1 MKLRDYLPPENIVLD
16 LTPPSKAILIRQ
28 LAALA
33 AERLGLDAGEIVRV
47 LTNREALGSTGIGA
61 GIAIPH
67 ANLQGLD
74 RHFCLF
80 ARLAKPVDFEAVDD
94 EPVDLVFLL
103 LNTQNRSDHLNI
115 LSCIAR
121 RVREEEVAAAIRR
134 ATGVQDVHSRLC
146 PAIP

>member
-1 MKLRDYLPPENIVLD
+1 MKLGDYLPQENIVLD
-16 LTPPSKAILIRQ
+16 LAPPSKAILIKQ
-28 LAALA
+28 LSILA
-33 AERLGLDAGEIVRV
+33 AERLALDASEIVRV
-47 LTNREALGSTGIGA
+47 LTNRETLGSTGIGA

-67 ANLQGLD
+67 ANVKGLD

-103 LNTQNRSDHLNI
+103 LNPENRPDHLNI

-121 RVREEEVAAAIRR
+121 RVREEETAAAIRR
-134 ATGVQDVHSRLC
+134 VTTPQDVYSRLC
-146 PAIP
+146 PLNA

>member
-1 MKLRDYLPPENIVLD
+1 MKLGDYLPPENIVLD
-16 LTPPSKAILIRQ
+16 LAPPSKVILIRQ

-33 AERLGLDAGEIVRV
+33 AERLAVDANEIVRV
-47 LTNREALGSTGIGA
+47 LTNRETLGSTGIGA

-67 ANLQGLD
+67 ATVKGLD

-103 LNTQNRSDHLNI
+103 LNPENRPNHLNI

-121 RVREEEVAAAIRR
+121 RVREEDVAAAIRR

-146 PAIP
+146 LVNP

>member
-1 MKLRDYLPPENIVLD
+1 MKLGDYLPPENIVLD
-16 LTPPSKAILIRQ
+16 LAPPSKAILIKQ
-28 LAALA
+28 LSILA
-33 AERLGLDAGEIVRV
+33 AERLALGAGEIVRV
-47 LTNREALGSTGIGA
+47 LTNRETLGSTGIGA

-67 ANLQGLD
+67 ANVKGLD

-103 LNTQNRSDHLNI
+103 LNPENRPDHLNI

-121 RVREEEVAAAIRR
+121 RVREEETAAAIRR
-134 ATGVQDVHSRLC
+134 VTTPQDVYSRLC
-146 PAIP
+146 PLNA

>member
-1 MKLRDYLPPENIVLD
+1 MKLGDYLPPENIVLD
-16 LTPPSKAILIRQ
+16 LAPPSKAILIKQ
-28 LAALA
+28 LSILA
-33 AERLGLDAGEIVRV
+33 AERLALDAGEIVRV
-47 LTNREALGSTGIGA
+47 LTNRETLGSTGIGA

-67 ANLQGLD
+67 ANVKGLD

-103 LNTQNRSDHLNI
+103 LNPENRPDHLNI

-121 RVREEEVAAAIRR
+121 RVREEETAAAIRR
-134 ATGVQDVHSRLC
+134 VPTPQDVYSRLC
-146 PAIP
+146 PLNA

>member
-1 MKLRDYLPPENIVLD
+1 MKLGDYLPPENIVLD
-16 LTPPSKAILIRQ
+16 LAPPSKAILIKQ
-28 LAALA
+28 LSILA
-33 AERLGLDAGEIVRV
+33 AERLALDAGEIVRV
-47 LTNREALGSTGIGA
+47 LTNRETLGSTGIGA

-67 ANLQGLD
+67 ANVKGLD

-103 LNTQNRSDHLNI
+103 LNPENRPDHLNI

-121 RVREEEVAAAIRR
+121 RVREEETAAAIRR
-134 ATGVQDVHSRLC
+134 VTTPQDVYSRLC
-146 PAIP
+146 PLNA